1 MGSRLEVLG
10 LGGCK
15 PISPSWHTSVL
26 QRGTYSSKLSFIAY
40 SLMDSWI
47 KFLLDC
53 KAGFDFILPVTH
65 PFYMSYSQED
75 LVRSRHFTTEN
86 NFESIHTLGD
96 LIGASVLSGS
106 LTLRMDGQA
115 GRSHGVSFLLYLIG
129 GRKEHH
135 DMYLLNFIS
144 CAYMH
149 YHTYY
154 SRDTKVLP
162 AGTDSLTWSTLTITF
177 VLESDTS
184 GTDIVETV
192 TNGQTGDTNK
202 TYIFQNLPFFS

>member
-115 GRSHGVSFLLYLIG
+115 CRSHGVSFLLYLIG

-135 DMYLLNFIS
+135 DMYLFNF
-144 CAYMH
+144 
-149 YHTYY
+149 
-154 SRDTKVLP
+154 
-162 AGTDSLTWSTLTITF
+162 TIQ
-177 VLESDTS
+177 VMKIIYLSE
-184 GTDIVETV
+184 IRP
-192 TNGQTGDTNK
+192 
-202 TYIFQNLPFFS
+202 Y